1 MTLVC
6 VPVYLREAQ
15 RFVAI
20 HHSHNRAPRGG
31 RFAIGASDGA
41 QLWGVAIVG
50 RPVARTLED
59 GLTAELTRVCVRA
72 GAPKGTNSFL
82 YARAW
87 RAWQAMGGVRMVTY
101 TLASEDATALKNC
114 RWKIIGETKGNE
126 PGKGWMNRPGRE
138 WQPVFGE
145 AKTAWEAA

>member
-1 MTLVC
+1 MGLVC

-15 RFVAI
+15 RFVAE
-20 HHSHNRAPRGG
+20 HHSHNQAPRGG

-41 QLWGVAIVG
+41 QLWGVAIIG
-50 RPVARTLED
+50 RPVARTLEN
-59 GLTAELTRVCVRA
+59 GLTAELTRVCVRD
-72 GAPKGTNSFL
+72 GAPRGTNSFL

-87 RAWQAMGGVRMVTY
+87 RAWQAMGGTRMVTY
-101 TLASEDATALKNC
+101 TLASERGTALKNC
-114 RWKIIGETKGNE
+114 GWRIIGETKGAA

-145 AKTAWEAA
+145 PKIAWEAA